1 MEQQTPPWR
10 IRIRTVML
18 LIAITA
24 LASYIIVERWHG
36 QQEAQQR
43 LAAMQRAA
51 AEAEQARVQA
61 QQVRAFLEAG
71 TESQSPTGEFPT
83 RSTAGEPQGERRR

>member
-1 MEQQTPPWR
+1 
-10 IRIRTVML
+10 ML

-24 LASYIIVERWHG
+24 LASYIIVERWLRE
-36 QQEAQQR
+36 QEAQRR

-61 QQVRAFLEAG
+61 QQFRAFPEAG
-71 TESQSPTGEFPT
+71 IESQSPTGGFPT
-83 RSTAGEPQGERRR
+83 RSTAEERQEDAP

>member
-1 MEQQTPPWR
+1 
-10 IRIRTVML
+10 ML
-18 LIAITA
+18 LIVIAG
-24 LASYIIVERWHG
+24 LVSYIVVERWHR

-61 QQVRAFLEAG
+61 QQIRAFLEAG
-71 TESQSPTGEFPT
+71 IESQSPTGESPG
-83 RSTAGEPQGERRR
+83 RSTAAEGRKDAP

>member
-1 MEQQTPPWR
+1 MEQQRSFWR
-10 IRIRTVML
+10 LRLRTLML
-18 LIAITA
+18 LIVIAG
-24 LASYIIVERWHG
+24 LVSYIVVERWHR

-61 QQVRAFLEAG
+61 QQIQAFPEAG
-71 TESQSPTGEFPT
+71 IESQSPTGQPPT
-83 RSTAGEPQGERRR
+83 RSTAGERRKDAR

>member
-1 MEQQTPPWR
+1 MEQQRSFWR
-10 IRIRTVML
+10 LRLRTLML
-18 LIAITA
+18 LIVIAG
-24 LASYIIVERWHG
+24 LVSYIVVERWHR

-61 QQVRAFLEAG
+61 QQIRAFLEAG
-71 TESQSPTGEFPT
+71 IESQSPTGESPS
-83 RSTAGEPQGERRR
+83 RSITGEGRKDAP